1 MPKNLN
7 DIDDNFIKE
16 DDFDY
21 SYDTESDDDFEYSNF
36 NESEEDSYEY
46 EEDSYEYEEELEDYS
61 NIETIEEQYEREDN
75 EEYDENM
82 EYALIEEENQSI
94 LKAIFLSLF
103 GKQSE
108 YTSLDKKLNT
118 VGSKLIFMIFFLV
131 LLVLMFIGII
141 IFKR

>member
-7 DIDDNFIKE
+7 DIDDNFIEE

-21 SYDTESDDDFEYSNF
+21 SYDNESDEDFEYSNF

-61 NIETIEEQYEREDN
+61 NIETIEEQYEREDD

-103 GKQSE
+103 VF
-108 YTSLDKKLNT
+108 Y
-118 VGSKLIFMIFFLV
+118 
-131 LLVLMFIGII
+131 
-141 IFKR
+141 